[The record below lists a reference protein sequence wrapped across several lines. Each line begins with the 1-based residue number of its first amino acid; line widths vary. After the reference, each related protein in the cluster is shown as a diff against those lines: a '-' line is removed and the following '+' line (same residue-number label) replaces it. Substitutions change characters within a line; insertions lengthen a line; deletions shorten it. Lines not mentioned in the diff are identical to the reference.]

1 VHPEEQIKCEIL
13 SWSSIVKD
21 VKRLSG
27 LIKDSGFKIDIAVA
41 IARGG
46 LIPARILSDYLSI
59 RDLTA
64 IKVEHWG
71 TAAMRTEKA
80 VLKYPLNAD
89 IRDKNVLLVDDIT
102 DTGDTLRV
110 STEYLKSFEPRDIR
124 TAVIIHKTCSATT
137 PDYLVRKVQK
147 WKWIIFPWHIW
158 EDLTGFIKKIT
169 DSGIRDVDNIRHELK
184 QRCNIDVKT
193 GIVKEI
199 LAELNT
205 HNN

>member
-1 VHPEEQIKCEIL
+1 MHSKEKIECEIL
-13 SWSSIVKD
+13 SWSRIVKD

-27 LIKDSGFKIDIAVA
+27 LIRDAGFKIDIAVA

-71 TAAMRTEKA
+71 TVATPTEKA
-80 VLKYPLNAD
+80 VLKFPLNAD
-89 IRDKNVLLVDDIT
+89 IKDKNVLLVDDIT

-110 STEYLKSFEPRDIR
+110 SIEYLKSFQPRDIR
-124 TAVIIHKTCSATT
+124 TAVIIHKTCSVIT
-137 PDYLVRKVQK
+137 PDYFVRKVKK
-147 WKWIIFPWHIW
+147 WKWIIFPWHIR
-158 EDLTGFIKKIT
+158 EDLTGFIKEIV
-169 DSGIRDVDNIRHELK
+169 DSGIRDEEDIRSELK

-199 LAELNT
+199 LEELKGR
-205 HNN
+205 